1 VSIRIRDDV
10 ARQQGGKRA
19 RTNVPWRVQ
28 QPPLQPLHDKIVLLI
43 VVLGHVSGNKYVEV
57 PHGHAAH
64 KCASKKQAERLRDR
78 LLLCIP

>member
-28 QPPLQPLHDKIVLLI
+28 QPLLQPLQDKIVLVI
-43 VVLGHVSGNKYVEV
+43 VVLGHVSGK
-57 PHGHAAH
+57 
-64 KCASKKQAERLRDR
+64 
-78 LLLCIP
+78 